1 MARPRSV
8 LCPYCFESWSTRVAS
23 FRCTSSDEKRCP
35 REPDEAQGRLRGVD
49 PPLVGRVIHRQG
61 TLGRSFAVKKGRPV
75 RCECGAPARPI
86 CPNCH
91 SDLPQRFAEA
101 PSRSMG
107 LIGTR
112 ASGKSNFI
120 AVALHELEH
129 RIGPRFGGS
138 LMLLDDASRDRV
150 DRELM
155 PRLFGEGLVL
165 VASQSATAADTDVR
179 EPLVARLS
187 FGGARGSNSNLV
199 FFDSAGED
207 LQSLDVLEREARY
220 ITQSHGLVL
229 LLDPLQI
236 PAVRD
241 ELSGDV
247 ELPDEA
253 VDAYSMMGRV
263 TGLIREARGIPAD
276 RQIDVPLALA
286 VSKFDA
292 VRPLLPEGHP
302 VFSLPAHD
310 GRFDPKVAASISAA
324 VRSDLADWLGE
335 RLDSFVKEEFERTA
349 YFGVSALG
357 EGPVAGRLPNGVAP
371 HRVEDPILWMLDS
384 WGALPGR

>member
-1 MARPRSV
+1 M
-8 LCPYCFESWSTRVAS
+8 LCPYCFDSWSTRIAA
-23 FRCTSSDEKRCP
+23 FRCTGSEARCP
-35 REPDEAQGRLRGVD
+35 REPDEALGGLRGTES
-49 PPLVGRVIHRQG
+49 PLAGRVLYRQG
-61 TLGRSFAVKKGRPV
+61 KLGRSFEVKKGRPV
-75 RCECGAPARPI
+75 RCDCGSAARPV

-112 ASGKSNFI
+112 MAGKTNFI

-129 RIGPRFGGS
+129 RVGPRFGGS
-138 LMLLDDASRDRV
+138 LMLLDDASRSRV
-150 DRELM
+150 DRDLM
-155 PRLFGEGLVL
+155 PRLYGERHVL
-165 VASQSATAADTDVR
+165 DATQSARMAGADVR
-179 EPLVARLS
+179 EPIVARLS
-187 FGGARGSNSNLV
+187 IGSAGGSSSNLV

-229 LLDPLQI
+229 LVDPLQI

-241 ELSGDV
+241 ELGGSV
-247 ELPDEA
+247 ELPHEA
-253 VDAYSMMGRV
+253 VDPYTMVGRV
-263 TGLIREARGIPAD
+263 TGLIREARGLPAN
-276 RQIDVPLALA
+276 QPIDVPLALT

-292 VRPLLPEGHP
+292 LRPLLPEGHP
-302 VFSLPAHD
+302 VFTLPAHD
-310 GRFDPKVAASISAA
+310 GSFDPQLADSISAA
-324 VRSDLADWLGE
+324 VRSDLAGWLGE
-335 RLDSFVKEEFERTA
+335 RLDSFVKQEFETMA

-357 EGPVAGRLPNGVAP
+357 ESPVEGRLPNGVAP

-384 WGALPGR
+384 WKALPGR